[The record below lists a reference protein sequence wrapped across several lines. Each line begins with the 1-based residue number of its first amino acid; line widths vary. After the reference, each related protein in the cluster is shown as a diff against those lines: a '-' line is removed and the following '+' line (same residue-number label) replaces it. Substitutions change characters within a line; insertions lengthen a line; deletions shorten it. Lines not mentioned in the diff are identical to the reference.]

1 MKRIVI
7 IGAGISGLFIA
18 NLFKKNSNYQV
29 TIYEK
34 NNLIN
39 LDNGYGIQLS
49 VNSIKFL
56 NEIGFEKLKND
67 KKFTPEKINFYSN
80 KNSDKICELD
90 ISDFNSENC
99 KYTTLKR
106 SALINFLKKD
116 LEDLIKTD
124 HNISKIDHE
133 AKKIKLS
140 FENSETKE
148 CDYLIVS
155 DGVFSKS
162 KSLISNNKTK
172 PKYNDTIAIRG
183 ILTKSPKKIDNKNI
197 NLFFGS
203 DFHQVIY
210 PTNQSGDLNFIAI
223 MKYQLSVEEQK
234 NYSLFSDNS
243 FIKKVLEKT
252 PLKDIDFL
260 NDLKELK
267 IFPVFVSHDFYKLQ
281 NDNIHL
287 IGDAFFALPPSFA
300 QGASQSIEG
309 AYELFKSIEN
319 NTENNFFKNRV
330 KKIKMVN
337 TRSKINQFAFHLSNP
352 LTTFVRN
359 IFLRKFIRNKKFL
372 ESYLGKIYKNQLLL
386 INLCLKRSIGTTKP
400 FKL

>member
-1 MKRIVI
+1 MKKVAI

-18 NLFKKNSNYQV
+18 NLFKRSPNYQID
-29 TIYEK
+29 IYEK
-34 NNLIN
+34 NTSVTLEQ
-39 LDNGYGIQLS
+39 GYGVQLS
-49 VNSIKFL
+49 VNSIRIL
-56 NEIGFEKLKND
+56 NEIGFRKFENNE
-67 KKFTPEKINFYSN
+67 KFTPEKINFYSN
-80 KNSDKICELD
+80 ENSNKICELD
-90 ISDFNSENC
+90 ITEFNSEDS

-106 SALINFLKKD
+106 SSLINFLKTD
-116 LEDLIKTD
+116 LEGLIRTGY
-124 HNISKIDHE
+124 NISKIDQKD
-133 AKKIKLS
+133 KKIKLS
-140 FENSETKE
+140 FENAEVKE
-148 CDYLIVS
+148 CDYLIIS

-162 KSLISNNKTK
+162 KSLMSKDEAK
-172 PKYNDTIAIRG
+172 PKYNNTLAIRG
-183 ILTKSPKKIDNKNI
+183 ILNKSPENIDSKNI
-197 NLFFGS
+197 ALFLGS
-203 DFHQVIY
+203 DFHHVVY
-210 PTNQSGDLNFIAI
+210 PVSPNGDFNFIAI

-372 ESYLGKIYKNQLLL
+372 ESYLGKIYKN
-386 INLCLKRSIGTTKP
+386 
-400 FKL
+400 